1 MGGSFFGAID
11 DSAVLP
17 LNSFASTPLEHLG
30 FDGQKK
36 RRRVMNRFAA
46 KFSKGFL
53 GLVVFLLAGVA
64 SAGGSEDRPDRIVF
78 AGNAPAL
85 VAELRLSVL
94 AGLPGD
100 FAAAAKTEMV
110 EVVARAQEQEAEWEV
125 AARFDDR

>member
-1 MGGSFFGAID
+1 
-11 DSAVLP
+11 
-17 LNSFASTPLEHLG
+17 
-30 FDGQKK
+30 
-36 RRRVMNRFAA
+36 MNRFAA

-78 AGNAPAL
+78 AGNAPDL

-110 EVVARAQEQEAEWEV
+110 ETVARVQEQETEWEV
-125 AARFDDR
+125 AARLDSR